1 MNDNLKAFFT
11 KAVSFIGM
19 LSFIPIQIFFA
30 NDSEVIGAAS
40 ILFIVC
46 AITFVIP
53 YRMLTFEYWEYEDD
67 THYLYHGS
75 RNENWWNIL
84 IQGLSLRPKKSVVRT
99 GAMFGHGLYFATR
112 AKKSIGYSSLKGSYW
127 SGGTS
132 LTGFLAVYKVAYK
145 NPFNV
150 YRHTP
155 EYKLFT
161 KENVH
166 RLGADAIFA
175 SKDQGMLVN
184 DEVVVYDDKQATIR
198 YLIELA

>member
-1 MNDNLKAFFT
+1 M
-11 KAVSFIGM
+11 I
-19 LSFIPIQIFFA
+19 
-30 NDSEVIGAAS
+30 
-40 ILFIVC
+40 
-46 AITFVIP
+46 
-53 YRMLTFEYWEYEDD
+53 
-67 THYLYHGS
+67 
-75 RNENWWNIL
+75 
-84 IQGLSLRPKKSVVRT
+84 
-99 GAMFGHGLYFATR
+99 GAMFGHGLYFAPR
-112 AKKSIGYSSLKGSYW
+112 AKKSIGYTSLNGSYW

-155 EYKLFT
+155 AYKLFT

>member
-1 MNDNLKAFFT
+1 MAKYLVIVESPAKVKTIKKFLGKESEHKLKNAFYVKNIVTEACFYDYCS
-11 KAVSFIGM
+11 KN
-19 LSFIPIQIFFA
+19 QIS
-30 NDSEVIGAAS
+30 DKDI
-40 ILFIVC
+40 
-46 AITFVIP
+46 
-53 YRMLTFEYWEYEDD
+53 
-67 THYLYHGS
+67 HYLYHGS

-99 GAMFGHGLYFATR
+99 GAMFGHGLYFALR

>member
-1 MNDNLKAFFT
+1 
-11 KAVSFIGM
+11 
-19 LSFIPIQIFFA
+19 
-30 NDSEVIGAAS
+30 
-40 ILFIVC
+40 
-46 AITFVIP
+46 
-53 YRMLTFEYWEYEDD
+53 
-67 THYLYHGS
+67 
-75 RNENWWNIL
+75 
-84 IQGLSLRPKKSVVRT
+84 
-99 GAMFGHGLYFATR
+99 MFGHGLYFATR
-112 AKKSIGYSSLKGSYW
+112 AKKSIGYSSLKGRYW

-198 YLIELA
+198 YLIGYCSDHCKN

>member
-1 MNDNLKAFFT
+1 MYKRQLHDCVVTVLSESNYAPIADQLVAELVDTLLAYSDNAIK
-11 KAVSFIGM
+11 KNYIVS
-19 LSFIPIQIFFA
+19 SQ
-30 NDSEVIGAAS
+30 DVTQ
-40 ILFIVC
+40 
-46 AITFVIP
+46 AI
-53 YRMLTFEYWEYEDD
+53 
-67 THYLYHGS
+67 
-75 RNENWWNIL
+75 
-84 IQGLSLRPKKSVVRT
+84 
-99 GAMFGHGLYFATR
+99 
-112 AKKSIGYSSLKGSYW
+112 
-127 SGGTS
+127 
-132 LTGFLAVYKVAYK
+132 KVAYK

-166 RLGADAIFA
+166 RLGADAILA

>member
-1 MNDNLKAFFT
+1 
-11 KAVSFIGM
+11 M
-19 LSFIPIQIFFA
+19 LIP
-30 NDSEVIGAAS
+30 
-40 ILFIVC
+40 
-46 AITFVIP
+46 
-53 YRMLTFEYWEYEDD
+53 
-67 THYLYHGS
+67 HGS
-75 RNENWWNIL
+75 HSFYNLDR
-84 IQGLSLRPKKSVVRT
+84 
-99 GAMFGHGLYFATR
+99 YR
-112 AKKSIGYSSLKGSYW
+112 AVFFYALLC
-127 SGGTS
+127 GGTS

-166 RLGADAIFA
+166 RLGADAILA

>member
-1 MNDNLKAFFT
+1 MNATYLLMPCTMDEIRHIKKYLGKESENKLKSAFYVKNEVTEAHFYDYCS
-11 KAVSFIGM
+11 KN
-19 LSFIPIQIFFA
+19 QITEK
-30 NDSEVIGAAS
+30 DI
-40 ILFIVC
+40 
-46 AITFVIP
+46 
-53 YRMLTFEYWEYEDD
+53 
-67 THYLYHGS
+67 HYLYHGS

-99 GAMFGHGLYFATR
+99 GAMFGHGLYFALR

-166 RLGADAIFA
+166 RLGADAILA